1 MATTRKILPGLS
13 DETDMER
20 LVTKVLENDPSETRL
35 IRFIEKEASRIILQS
50 QRGDQFTSFDKV
62 AVTALSDIVRPEE
75 HESSLMLIDNHY
87 RYVASM
93 KIPMDMTTEDIVRE
107 IIADPRNDK
116 ATQLIHVINADE
128 SLEADINLKRIKDIK
143 LAAECLQLNMLDTVI
158 VNKEDTFEHGQPEY
172 QAASVTDKSERFIMT
187 LQEANTLSRLNE
199 IREVPKEIDGWNKF
213 IKEYVKRDLIGK
225 HVVDDQEEIE
235 TSLVLALNREYKE
248 HFVVIGYDTMQRI
261 SAVDIVSRGSQTEA
275 SVDMREIARILA
287 PKDTKGVVLCHN
299 HPSGDI
305 EPSEADFSI
314 TGQINTLA
322 DVLHKNVPEHF
333 IVGSGRGITGRLS
346 SQMPLLKE
354 NFRREVMTY
363 KHKDVQRINEPN
375 EPKTRPKIT
384 VSRPS
389 PARVRSNER

>member
-62 AVTALSDIVRPEE
+62 AVTALSDIVRPEK

-128 SLEADINLKRIKDIK
+128 SLEADINIKRIKDIK

-261 SAVDIVSRGSQTEA
+261 SSVDIVSRGSQTEA

-346 SQMPLLKE
+346 NQMPLLKE

-363 KHKDVQRINEPN
+363 KHKDAQRINEPK
-375 EPKTRPKIT
+375 ESKARPKIT
-384 VSRPS
+384 VYRPS

>member
-1 MATTRKILPGLS
+1 MATTKKILPGLS

-20 LVTKVLENDPSETRL
+20 LITKVLENDPSETRL

-50 QRGDQFTSFDKV
+50 QRGDQFTSFDKI

-128 SLEADINLKRIKDIK
+128 SLETDINLKRIKAIK

-158 VNKEDTFEHGQPEY
+158 VNKEDTFDHGQPEY

-225 HVVDDQEEIE
+225 HVVDDQEQIE

-248 HFVVIGYDTMQRI
+248 HFIVIGYDTMQRI
-261 SAVDIVSRGSQTEA
+261 SSVDIVARGSQTEA

-287 PKDTKGVVLCHN
+287 PKDTKGIVLCHN

-322 DVLHKNVPEHF
+322 DVLRKNVPEHF

-346 SQMPLLKE
+346 NHMPLLKE

-363 KHKDVQRINEPN
+363 KHKDAQRINEPK
-375 EPKTRPKIT
+375 EPKARPKIRIY
-384 VSRPS
+384 RPS